1 MTLHNDRVVRASSGS
16 SVLRW
21 ARGLAGAFAAV
32 LLDRAVAPAE
42 ADAQPT
48 SNDATRQ
55 HQRGD
60 ADNQKHAQGKH
71 DQADASHQGHGHHH
85 HHGHGGNGGQG
96 GNASDSGNGGGKGGA
111 GHNLFD
117 SPLATKAKRMA
128 RQEGVQH
135 HAGGSGNAG
144 AGGHGAANGA
154 NGAAQTG
161 HVSVTVPASAG
172 TVIPMPGGAPPIVI
186 GPDGFLVS
194 QPTSNPAGGATS
206 TPLS

>member
-1 MTLHNDRVVRASSGS
+1 MTSHDDQPVRASNGS
-16 SVLRW
+16 SALRW
-21 ARGLAGAFAAV
+21 ARGFAGALAAV
-32 LLDRAVAPAE
+32 LLDRAVAPAD
-42 ADAQPT
+42 ADAQAA
-48 SNDATRQ
+48 SNDARRQ

-60 ADNQKHAQGKH
+60 ADNHKHAQGKH
-71 DQADASHQGHGHHH
+71 DQADASHHGQNHHHH
-85 HHGHGGNGGQG
+85 HHGQGGQG
-96 GNASDSGNGGGKGGA
+96 GNAGDHSHGGGNGGA
-111 GHNLFD
+111 AHNLFD
-117 SPLATKAKRMA
+117 SPLATKARRMA

-135 HAGGSGNAG
+135 HAGNSGNAG
-144 AGGHGAANGA
+144 AGGHGAASGA